1 MTRSPAPCVQ
11 PLHQLAAR
19 IGEELDAMGQLSL
32 SVQHAMSQCTGTMGR
47 DPEVMNALQG
57 IDRISQSLAELARL
71 MQYVSQTT
79 PQGISLPSA
88 ALQENLALRDMTKR
102 LLAKAPQEPQS
113 DDTVLAGD
121 VTWF

>member
-1 MTRSPAPCVQ
+1 MTRPPTPSVQ

-19 IGEELDAMGQLSL
+19 IGEELDTMGQLSL
-32 SVQHAMSQCTGTMGR
+32 SVQHAMSRCTGTMGR
-47 DPEVMNALQG
+47 DPQVMNALQG

-71 MQYVSQTT
+71 MQYVSKTT
-79 PQGISLPSA
+79 PQGISVPSA

-102 LLAKAPQEPQS
+102 LLAKAPPEPQD